1 MKTIDLIAGARPNFM
16 KVAPILRELRLRQ
29 RQSGGGGLD
38 YRLVHTGQHY
48 DRAMNSVF
56 FEELGI
62 PAPDVQLAGGGGN
75 HAQQTA
81 RVMTEYDA
89 LCQSKRPDCTVVVGD
104 VDSTLACSLVA
115 AKLQIPLAH
124 VEAGLRSGDRSMPE
138 EINRLVVDAVSDI
151 YFVTEPSGT
160 QHLLEEGKSRTSIH
174 EVGNLMVDTLF
185 YQRGSSVGERGNR
198 AEDPDRLL
206 VYQFKKQMA
215 ERGLRYAVVTLHRPA
230 NVDDP
235 ERLAGLLQALAS
247 LSAQIP
253 VVFPV
258 HPRTQRALDH
268 LRPSLGSD
276 VHIFP
281 PLPYMAFLDL
291 WSDAALVL
299 TDSGG
304 LQEETT
310 ALGVPC
316 LTLRDNTERPV
327 TISNGSNQLAGTE
340 PSQILTLARTILA
353 RDSSHIFDKPA
364 LWDGQAARR
373 IVDRLRL
380 FLQCE

>member
-1 MKTIDLIAGARPNFM
+1 
-16 KVAPILRELRLRQ
+16 
-29 RQSGGGGLD
+29 
-38 YRLVHTGQHY
+38 
-48 DRAMNSVF
+48 
-56 FEELGI
+56 
-62 PAPDVQLAGGGGN
+62 
-75 HAQQTA
+75 
-81 RVMTEYDA
+81 
-89 LCQSKRPDCTVVVGD
+89 
-104 VDSTLACSLVA
+104 
-115 AKLQIPLAH
+115 
-124 VEAGLRSGDRSMPE
+124 
-138 EINRLVVDAVSDI
+138 
-151 YFVTEPSGT
+151 
-160 QHLLEEGKSRTSIH
+160 
-174 EVGNLMVDTLF
+174 VDTLF
-185 YQRGSSVGERGNR
+185 YQRGLTVGECANGP
-198 AEDPDRLL
+198 EDSDRTL
-206 VYQFKKQMA
+206 VDQFKKQMA

-235 ERLAGLLQALAS
+235 DRLAGLLQALAS

-258 HPRTQRALDH
+258 HPRTQRALDQ
-268 LRPSLGSD
+268 LRLSLGSD

-281 PLPYMAFLDL
+281 ALPYMAFLDL

-316 LTLRDNTERPV
+316 LTLRDTTERPV

-380 FLQCE
+380 FRQCE